1 MVAGSDRRFMVF
13 DVSDKRARNSA
24 YFRAMQAQL
33 DNGGYGR
40 MLHDL
45 LEFELGDWHP
55 RDTAGVSDDKD
66 LEKQQSAGPEVH
78 WLAGYLNS
86 GVLDCQVYGR
96 GGSVVHA
103 SDLYLGARKANRRLI
118 DWSDHKFAAFLK
130 DWRCTQIRSN
140 GSLWRFP
147 PLADMRN
154 SFGPSILIGPPLMTR
169 STLGTTLRPRNP
181 ISGSC
186 VFGVSKLSARGPY
199 AMGFGQFGRTDSHF
213 FLL

>member
-1 MVAGSDRRFMVF
+1 
-13 DVSDKRARNSA
+13 
-24 YFRAMQAQL
+24 MQAQL

-66 LEKQQSAGPEVH
+66 PEKQHSAGPEVH

-86 GVLDCQVYGR
+86 GVLDCQVNSR

-103 SDLYLGARKANRRLI
+103 SDLYLCARKANRGLI

-130 DWRCTQIRSN
+130 GWGCTPNSVQWLTVAVPTARRHAQFVSGQI
-140 GSLWRFP
+140 SL
-147 PLADMRN
+147 LA
-154 SFGPSILIGPPLMTR
+154 
-169 STLGTTLRPRNP
+169 
-181 ISGSC
+181 
-186 VFGVSKLSARGPY
+186 
-199 AMGFGQFGRTDSHF
+199 
-213 FLL
+213 LL